1 MEGIPNS
8 SGDDGLPVRSLQAGG
23 PEGGTEDKQAGEE
36 ASRSKAVSKGTE
48 SKLREREREMK
59 E

>member
-8 SGDDGLPVRSLQAGG
+8 SGDDGLLVRSLQAGG

-36 ASRSKAVSKGTE
+36 ACQIEGSIKGN
-48 SKLREREREMK
+48 RE
-59 E
+59 